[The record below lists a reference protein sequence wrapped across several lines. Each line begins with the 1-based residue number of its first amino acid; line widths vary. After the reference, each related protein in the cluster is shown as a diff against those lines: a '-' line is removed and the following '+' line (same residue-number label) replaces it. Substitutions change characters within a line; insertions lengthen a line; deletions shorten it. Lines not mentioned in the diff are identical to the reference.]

1 MGPAMEQAE
10 VTARARAQR
19 WDPAKQS
26 QGRARD
32 PLGLESGEG
41 AEARRD
47 AEPIGSGRE
56 QASPGEICAMRGRF
70 QVEARWGRPHLS
82 TFSSV

>member
-19 WDPAKQS
+19 WDPTKQS
-26 QGRARD
+26 QGRVRD
-32 PLGLESGEG
+32 PSGLESGEG
-41 AEARRD
+41 AEARRN
-47 AEPIGSGRE
+47 AERIDSSKE
-56 QASPGEICAMRGRF
+56 QASPGEIRALRGPG